1 MWTRRELK
9 ERGKFA
15 FHATYW
21 RSVLVA
27 LIAWI
32 IAGGWSTATATGN
45 FGDDYGDSFA
55 HGMSSEFGYQY
66 YGGFQIAATIIG
78 VSIFFVILAIALDIC
93 VLNPLEVGTKR
104 FFVINLNR
112 PAELNELGSGF
123 SKNYTN
129 TVKIMFKY
137 NLYIFLWSLL
147 FVIPG
152 IVKSYEYRMV
162 PYLLAENP
170 NVSEE
175 EAFGR
180 SKQMMDGQKW
190 RVFVLDLSFIG
201 WRLLGAITFGIV
213 DIFWTQPYQEMTN
226 AALYE
231 RFMYGVPT
239 GGYQGDNYNNNGYNN
254 NNYNNGYNGYNNNG
268 YNNNGYNSGYNN
280 NGYNGGYN
288 NNGYNGGYNN
298 GGYNNNGYNGGY
310 NNNGY
315 NGGYNNNGYNGG
327 YNNGYNGGYN
337 NNGYNG
343 GYNNGGYNNNG
354 YNGGYNN
361 NGYNGGYNNNGY
373 NGGYDNNGY
382 NGGYDNSG
390 YNGGYNNGSDS
401 GNVSGDSTGSEDN
414 NAGTENN
421 NAGMEN
427 SSAAE
432 NNNAGTENSS
442 AAVNSS
448 TDAEN
453 TAGAEN
459 NVVEN
464 NSTDAENTAGADNGD
479 AGADSDSASSSD
491 ENSTD
496 FTFK

>member
-254 NNYNNGYNGYNNNG
+254 NNYNNGYNNNG
-268 YNNNGYNSGYNN
+268 YNNNGYNGGYNN

-327 YNNGYNGGYN
+327 YNGGYN
-337 NNGYNG
+337 NNGYNNN
-343 GYNNGGYNNNG
+343 GYNGGYNNNG

-421 NAGMEN
+421 YAGMEN
-427 SSAAE
+427 SSAAV

>member
-1 MWTRRELK
+1 MMWTRRELK

-327 YNNGYNGGYN
+327 Y
-337 NNGYNG
+337 
-343 GYNNGGYNNNG
+343 
-354 YNGGYNN
+354 
-361 NGYNGGYNNNGY
+361 
-373 NGGYDNNGY
+373 DNNGY